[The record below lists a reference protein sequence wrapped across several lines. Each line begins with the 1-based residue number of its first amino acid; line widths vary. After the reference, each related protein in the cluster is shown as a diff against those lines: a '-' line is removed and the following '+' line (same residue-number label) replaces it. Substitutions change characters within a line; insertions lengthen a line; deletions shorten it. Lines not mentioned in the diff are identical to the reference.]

1 MKRLLEACLLAVTLA
16 SLASPAVAQAA
27 ADVPMQRGVAVDL
40 PVTRSAVA
48 IPEADKENALVV
60 AVTRNGE
67 VFLGTERTSVAVLP
81 EKIKSAVSN
90 RSAKVLY
97 IKADARAPYSTVV
110 SILDSLDGV
119 GLRKFALLTAQRG
132 SEKAGTLVPPKGLE
146 MQIMSAQ

>member
-16 SLASPAVAQAA
+16 SLASPAVAQAV

-48 IPEADKENALVV
+48 IPEADKEDALVV
-60 AVTRNGE
+60 AVTRNGD
-67 VFLGTERTSVAVLP
+67 VFLGTDRTSVAALP
-81 EKIKSAVSN
+81 QQIKSAVSN

-110 SILDSLDGV
+110 SILDSLDPL
-119 GLRKFALLTAQRG
+119 GLRKFVLLTAQVG

-146 MQIMSAQ
+146 MQIMSAR

>member
-1 MKRLLEACLLAVTLA
+1 MKRLLEACLVAVTLA
-16 SLASPAVAQAA
+16 SLASPAVAQAV

-48 IPEADKENALVV
+48 IPDADKEDALVV
-60 AVTRNGE
+60 AITRKGD
-67 VFLGTERTSVAVLP
+67 VFLGTDQTSVAALP
-81 EKIKSAVSN
+81 QKIKSAVSN

-110 SILDSLDGV
+110 SILDSLNPL
-119 GLRKFALLTAQRG
+119 GLRKFVLLTAQLS

-146 MQIMSAQ
+146 MQIMSAR